1 MLQSRP
7 LCPALYAI
15 SVRRLRTLPAASFR
29 FHLTMD
35 PPAVRLT
42 LPTTKRVVDFHH
54 QAIAQGGRTT
64 KRAARFR
71 RVALKK
77 LLSVFAEQPLCLPWH
92 IYIIPHPFAKFNTIL
107 SNFVQIRPHLSKFV
121 QPALESRK
129 NKKIFTA
136 CPIPFLPRS
145 VRSERRVDNSRTVRQ
160 CSICREMLTVIAG
173 RRFWENEWHKERTR
187 LDHLADHR
195 KRNFE

>member
-1 MLQSRP
+1 MLLWHKP
-7 LCPALYAI
+7 L
-15 SVRRLRTLPAASFR
+15 SVCKSYSSARFR
-29 FHLTMD
+29 FSSSRGERAPFLLS
-35 PPAVRLT
+35 PFFV
-42 LPTTKRVVDFHH
+42 
-54 QAIAQGGRTT
+54 T

-92 IYIIPHPFAKFNTIL
+92 IYIIPHPFAKINTIL

-145 VRSERRVDNSRTVRQ
+145 VRA
-160 CSICREMLTVIAG
+160 IP
-173 RRFWENEWHKERTR
+173 HKERTAKGR
-187 LDHLADHR
+187 ER
-195 KRNFE
+195 GIIKR

>member
-15 SVRRLRTLPAASFR
+15 SVRRLRTLPAASFG

-35 PPAVRLT
+35 TLAVRLT

-54 QAIAQGGRTT
+54 QAIAHGGRTT

-77 LLSVFAEQPLCLPWH
+77 LLSVFAEQPRAFLGTFISYH
-92 IYIIPHPFAKFNTIL
+92 ILSPKSTQFCPAL
-107 SNFVQIRPHLSKFV
+107 SNFVQFCPHLSKFV
-121 QPALESRK
+121 QPAFKS
-129 NKKIFTA
+129 TA
-136 CPIPFLPRS
+136 PASKFPSHQEAIRFVQRS
-145 VRSERRVDNSRTVRQ
+145 FSC
-160 CSICREMLTVIAG
+160 CSLGYVLIQIL
-173 RRFWENEWHKERTR
+173 
-187 LDHLADHR
+187 
-195 KRNFE
+195 

>member
-1 MLQSRP
+1 MISCSFIRTPFVDNLVSRIHF
-7 LCPALYAI
+7 LFFAGEL
-15 SVRRLRTLPAASFR
+15 ASFR
-29 FHLTMD
+29 FSSFF
-35 PPAVRLT
+35 V
-42 LPTTKRVVDFHH
+42 
-54 QAIAQGGRTT
+54 T

-77 LLSVFAEQPLCLPWH
+77 LLSVFAEQPRAFLGTF
-92 IYIIPHPFAKFNTIL
+92 IIIPYPFAKINTIL

-145 VRSERRVDNSRTVRQ
+145 VRSESLQRKSQAPNGTCCKEIWQKVGRKK
-160 CSICREMLTVIAG
+160 CSTNKPPQSAGLKRE
-173 RRFWENEWHKERTR
+173 K
-187 LDHLADHR
+187 R
-195 KRNFE
+195 K

>member
-35 PPAVRLT
+35 TLAVRLT

-54 QAIAQGGRTT
+54 QAIAHGGRTT

-77 LLSVFAEQPLCLPWH
+77 LLSVFAEQPRAFLGTFISYH
-92 IYIIPHPFAKFNTIL
+92 IL
-107 SNFVQIRPHLSKFV
+107 SPKSTQFCPNLSKFV
-121 QPALESRK
+121 QPALKS
-129 NKKIFTA
+129 TA
-136 CPIPFLPRS
+136 PASKFPSHQEAIRFVQRS
-145 VRSERRVDNSRTVRQ
+145 FSC
-160 CSICREMLTVIAG
+160 CSLRYNLIQIL
-173 RRFWENEWHKERTR
+173 
-187 LDHLADHR
+187 
-195 KRNFE
+195 

>member
-29 FHLTMD
+29 FYLTVD
-35 PPAVRLT
+35 TLAVRLT

-54 QAIAQGGRTT
+54 QAIAHGGRTT

-77 LLSVFAEQPLCLPWH
+77 LLSVFAEQPRAFLGTFISYH
-92 IYIIPHPFAKFNTIL
+92 IL
-107 SNFVQIRPHLSKFV
+107 SPKSTQFCPTLSKFV
-121 QPALESRK
+121 H
-129 NKKIFTA
+129 I
-136 CPIPFLPRS
+136 CPSLSNLRSECYIRRQVAIS
-145 VRSERRVDNSRTVRQ
+145 VRKLSALLKIRFFTLLIVERDAS
-160 CSICREMLTVIAG
+160 
-173 RRFWENEWHKERTR
+173 
-187 LDHLADHR
+187 
-195 KRNFE
+195 